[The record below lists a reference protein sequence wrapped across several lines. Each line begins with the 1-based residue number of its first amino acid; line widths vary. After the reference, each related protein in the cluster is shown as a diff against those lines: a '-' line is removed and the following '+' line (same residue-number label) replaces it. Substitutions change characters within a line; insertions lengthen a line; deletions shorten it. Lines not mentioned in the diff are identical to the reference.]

1 MTMHETVRLNVDPNH
16 EHVHWVPPAR
26 PRFAIGERVRYV
38 SEPGLAGKITDRCW
52 MVALAPPSGRVSDTI
67 RAGLTSGGPDGL
79 VVQVTHVPEG
89 QERYLGW
96 ELAARPSDLEHLD

>member
-16 EHVHWVPPAR
+16 EHVHWAPPAR

-38 SEPGLAGKITDRCW
+38 REDGFAGKITGRCW
-52 MVALAPPSGRVSDTI
+52 MSDSI
-67 RAGLTSGGPDGL
+67 KAGLTLDMPDGL
-79 VVQVTHVPEG
+79 VVKVTHVPDG